1 VARSPA
7 TADPDPLQAEE
18 NPSPLRIRL
27 SPARWIWRL
36 EQPVVIQECVKVD
49 CEEEQMK
56 KQHVAERTALAGFS
70 AREAAMFF
78 IWMQLT

>member
-7 TADPDPLQAEE
+7 TADPDPLAEE
-18 NPSPLRIRL
+18 NPSSLRLRP
-27 SPARWIWRL
+27 SPARRICRP

-56 KQHVAERTALAGFS
+56 KQHVAARTALASFS

-78 IWMQLT
+78 IWVQLT

>member
-1 VARSPA
+1 M
-7 TADPDPLQAEE
+7 
-18 NPSPLRIRL
+18 
-27 SPARWIWRL
+27 
-36 EQPVVIQECVKVD
+36 VIQECVKVD

-78 IWMQLT
+78 IWVQLT

>member
-1 VARSPA
+1 MARFPA
-7 TADPDPLQAEE
+7 AMDPDLLQAEE
-18 NPSPLRIRL
+18 NPSPLRLRP

-36 EQPVVIQECVKVD
+36 EEPVVIQECLKVD

-70 AREAAMFF
+70 AREAAMSF
-78 IWMQLT
+78 IWRQLT